1 MPSNKFPF
9 FVKICRLFLWLSI
22 LPFWLKARPSL
33 AAEKITTFIG
43 PLQISIT
50 VDSIETFADKG
61 EIESD
66 LGLILNRLDEPA
78 RAKLRELLQQ
88 RFDNISPSFIS
99 RYSRLPIAEGILHQ
113 IGEIVQPKPGINGI
127 LGMRSATILAAADKQ
142 EGLTIINV
150 LRRFPSQNIYLDSSS
165 LLKLGLNLRSITKY
179 KEAAVAEVMRQSNIE
194 ASASPVNSDRLPD
207 LSQPGAFEVKKK
219 AMSFRIDRPRTQ
231 DIVSVPYDLN
241 FELYE
246 PQGISKPA
254 PLIVI
259 TQGFGATPDTYGY
272 IARQLASYGYAVAS
286 IEHRG
291 TNLAERLK
299 YPNTELTNWIVPS
312 EFISRP
318 LDVTHLLDKLE
329 LLAKDPAWKN
339 RLDLDRVGV
348 FGYSFGGYSAL
359 AIAGAEINFPRL
371 EEECSTEEL
380 NPVVSFTFQCQ
391 AKYLAPYSGK
401 LKDPRIKAVFSVY
414 PLTNPIFGKEGMSQ
428 IDIPTAIVAGSKD
441 NVSPPVQNQIHP
453 FLWLKTPDK
462 YLALISPAGHLTT
475 VKPEDR
481 GIEGI
486 PKVEETP
493 QSDPQGA
500 IAANYLTSLSVA
512 FFNRYLQGLEEY
524 QPYLSADYAK
534 SISQEDISI
543 YLTQSLQPE
552 QLATAYG
559 KTPPIPLN
567 PKPTASAKP
576 PKEESILAEIERTG
590 ILKVALPSDAAPISA
605 LNDNYNWTGYC
616 ARTINALEH
625 YLEIKLDR
633 PHGIQTIEL
642 PSDLES
648 DRLINEG
655 IVHLECGSNA
665 IQRGLGEGLS
675 PGVSPGV
682 YMPRGFPHERH
693 STRRVQSPFGTLAQR
708 AVQQRTCPH
717 VAIDS
722 QSKEVTPCDRDSA
735 CNYRGMILPA
745 GDRPWRDTIN
755 DFFSSKYWQQ

>member
-1 MPSNKFPF
+1 MNQGKIPTHKFSC
-9 FVKICRLFLWLSI
+9 FVKVFRLFLWLSI

-33 AAEKITTFIG
+33 AAEKITTFVG
-43 PLQISIT
+43 PLQISIA

-61 EIESD
+61 KIESD
-66 LGLILNRLDEPA
+66 LGLIVNRLDEPA
-78 RAKLRELLQQ
+78 RSKLRELLQQ
-88 RFDNISPSFIS
+88 RFDNISPDFIS
-99 RYSRLPIAEGILHQ
+99 RYSRLTIAEGILHQ

-127 LGMRSATILAAADKQ
+127 LEMRSAVISAAADNL

-150 LRRFPSQNIYLDSSS
+150 LRRFPSQNIYLDSGS

-179 KEAAVAEVMRQSNIE
+179 REAAIAEVIRQSNIE
-194 ASASPVNSDRLPD
+194 ASASPVKKNRLQD
-207 LSQPGAFEVKKK
+207 LSQPGTFEVQKQ
-219 AMSFRIDRPRTQ
+219 AMSFRIDRPRTK
-231 DIVSVPYDLN
+231 DIGLSVPYDLN

-246 PQGISKPA
+246 PQGISKSV

-272 IARQLASYGYAVAS
+272 IAQQLASYGYAVAS

-291 TNLAERLK
+291 TNLAKRLE
-299 YPNTELTNWIVPS
+299 YPNTELTSWITPS
-312 EFISRP
+312 EFVSRP

-329 LLAKDPAWKN
+329 SLVANERAWTN

-371 EEECSTEEL
+371 EEECSQDEL

-391 AKYLAPYSGK
+391 VKYLASHSGK

-428 IDIPTAIVAGSKD
+428 IDIPTAIIAGGKD
-441 NVSPPVQNQIHP
+441 NVSPPVQNQIYP
-453 FLWLKTPDK
+453 WLWLETPDK
-462 YLALISPAGHLTT
+462 YLALISQGGHLTT

-493 QSDPQGA
+493 KTDPQGE
-500 IAANYLTSLSVA
+500 IAANYLSSLSVA
-512 FFNRYLQGLEEY
+512 FFNRHLQGLEEY
-524 QPYLSADYAK
+524 EPYLTADYAK
-534 SISQEDISI
+534 SISQENLNI

-552 QLATAYG
+552 QLAAAYG

-576 PKEESILAEIERTG
+576 PKEESILVEIERTG
-590 ILKVALPSDAAPISA
+590 ILKVALRSDAAPISA

-633 PHGIQTIEL
+633 PHGIQVVKL
-642 PSDLES
+642 PYYLGNS
-648 DRLINEG
+648 DRLVNEG
-655 IVHLECGSNA
+655 RVHLECGSN
-665 IQRGLGEGLS
+665 
-675 PGVSPGV
+675 P
-682 YMPRGFPHERH
+682 
-693 STRRVQSPFGTLAQR
+693 T
-708 AVQQRTCPH
+708 
-717 VAIDS
+717 DS
-722 QSKEVTPCDRDSA
+722 DTQITPCNRNSA
-735 CNYRGMILPA
+735 CNYYGMILPA
-745 GDRPWRDTIN
+745 GDRSWQDTID
-755 DFFSSKYWQQ
+755 DFVNSKYRQQ

>member
-99 RYSRLPIAEGILHQ
+99 RYSRLPIVEGILHQ
-113 IGEIVQPKPGINGI
+113 IGEVVQPKPGINGI

-179 KEAAVAEVMRQSNIE
+179 KEAALAEVMRQSNIE
-194 ASASPVNSDRLPD
+194 ASASPVNSDETPRRRKAQDKGDSVRRMYAHQESDRLPD

-219 AMSFRIDRPRTQ
+219 AMSFRIDLPRTK

-272 IARQLASYGYAVAS
+272 IAQQLASYGYAVAS

-291 TNLAERLK
+291 TNLAERLE
-299 YPNTELTNWIVPS
+299 YPNTELTSWITPS

-500 IAANYLTSLSVA
+500 IAANYLKSLSVA
-512 FFNRYLQGLEEY
+512 FFNRHLQGLEEDRH
-524 QPYLSADYAK
+524 YLSADYAK
-534 SISQEDISI
+534 SISQEDIGI
-543 YLTQSLQPE
+543 YLTQFLQPE
-552 QLATAYG
+552 QLAAAYG

-576 PKEESILAEIERTG
+576 PKDESILAEIERTG

-605 LNDNYNWTGYC
+605 LNANYNWTGYC

-665 IQRGLGEGLS
+665 I
-675 PGVSPGV
+675 
-682 YMPRGFPHERH
+682 
-693 STRRVQSPFGTLAQR
+693 
-708 AVQQRTCPH
+708 
-717 VAIDS
+717 DS
-722 QSKEVTPCDRDSA
+722 DTQVTPCDSDSA
-735 CNYRGMILPA
+735 CNDRGMILPE
-745 GDRPWRDTIN
+745 GDRSWQETIN